1 MAKKKKAHKKRWL
14 KTFIEFIKVQIAGN
28 VLFWV
33 TYFSYFVYDEIASI
47 PYPVS
52 FIMATVTGNI
62 VFFLVDRHWI
72 YNAHNGK
79 RKSSREIMRFIIFMT
94 FNFFLNLFI
103 IDQLKSQ
110 FDITPYIGQFIA
122 AAFFTVWTFLG
133 LHFWVFQPD
142 HTRHSA
148 LTIQRRKK
156 YGRKS
161 TKQKTAR
168 TA

>member
-1 MAKKKKAHKKRWL
+1 MPKKKKTVKKRWL

-28 VLFWV
+28 ILFWV
-33 TYFSYFVYDEIASI
+33 TYVSFFGYNELASI
-47 PYPVS
+47 PYPYS
-52 FIMATVTGNI
+52 FIMATITGNI

-79 RKSSREIMRFIIFMT
+79 RKSSREIVRFILFMT
-94 FNFFLNLFI
+94 FNFFLNIFI
-103 IDQLKSQ
+103 IFTLESWLGLS
-110 FDITPYIGQFIA
+110 PYIGQFIA

-142 HTRHSA
+142 HTRHPA
-148 LTIQRRKK
+148 LTIQRRKN

-161 TKQKTAR
+161 PKQKTTR